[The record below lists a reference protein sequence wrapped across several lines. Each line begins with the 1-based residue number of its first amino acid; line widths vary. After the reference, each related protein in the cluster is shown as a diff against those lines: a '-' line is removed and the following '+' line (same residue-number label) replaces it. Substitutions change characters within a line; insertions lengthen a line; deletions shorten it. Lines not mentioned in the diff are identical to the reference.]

1 MANFNLNKVI
11 LGGRLTADPELKQT
25 QHGKHVCPFRIAVNR
40 RGENSGADFFDCQAW
55 GSTADFVSRFFR
67 KGSSIYVEGSIKN
80 SSWTDQNGQKRYKTE
95 VMVGEVNFVD
105 SKEDAQSGA
114 ESAEASSG
122 AYMPDAYSE
131 PSASKFELVS
141 EDADLP
147 F

>member
-1 MANFNLNKVI
+1 
-11 LGGRLTADPELKQT
+11 
-25 QHGKHVCPFRIAVNR
+25 
-40 RGENSGADFFDCQAW
+40 
-55 GSTADFVSRFFR
+55 
-67 KGSSIYVEGSIKN
+67 VEGSIKN

-122 AYMPDAYSE
+122 AYMPPAYDNAAE
-131 PSASKFELVS
+131 QPKFELVGD
-141 EDADLP
+141 DADLP